1 MAHTWKSLKHKA
13 SPAKRAAVKKEA
25 LAELER
31 IGFGKLR
38 QAREQTQV
46 AVAEKLGIPQ
56 GSVSRME
63 RQQDMLLS
71 TLGEYVEALGGR
83 LEMRVVFPEASFE
96 LEPLSGKRS
105 A

>member
-13 SPAKRAAVKKEA
+13 SPAKRAAVKKAA

-31 IGFGKLR
+31 IGFSKLR
-38 QAREQTQV
+38 QARQQTQV

-63 RQQDMLLS
+63 RQQDILLS
-71 TLGEYVEALGGR
+71 TLGEFVEALGGR

-96 LEPLSGKRS
+96 LEPLTGKHT

>member
-1 MAHTWKSLKHKA
+1 MAHTWSSLNHKA
-13 SPAKRAAVKKEA
+13 SPQKRAAAKKEA

-31 IGFGKLR
+31 IGFNKLR
-38 QAREQTQV
+38 QARQQTQV

-56 GSVSRME
+56 GSVSRLE
-63 RQQDMLLS
+63 HQQDMLLS
-71 TLGEYVEALGGR
+71 TLGEFVEALGGR

-96 LEPLSGKRS
+96 LEPLSRKKS

>member
-1 MAHTWKSLKHKA
+1 MAHAWKSLKHKA
-13 SPAKRAAVKKEA
+13 SPEKRAAVKREA
-25 LAELER
+25 LAELDR
-31 IGFGKLR
+31 IGFSKLR
-38 QAREQTQV
+38 QARHQTQV

-63 RQQDMLLS
+63 RQQDILLS
-71 TLGEYVEALGGR
+71 TLGEYVKALGGR

-96 LEPLSGKRS
+96 LEPLSEKKS

>member
-13 SPAKRAAVKKEA
+13 SPEKRAAVKKEA

-31 IGFGKLR
+31 IGFNKLR
-38 QAREQTQV
+38 LARQQTQV
-46 AVAEKLGIPQ
+46 ALAEKLGIPQ

-63 RQQDMLLS
+63 RQNDMLLS
-71 TLGEYVEALGGR
+71 TLGEYVQALGGR

-96 LEPLSGKRS
+96 LEPLSGERP

>member
-1 MAHTWKSLKHKA
+1 MAHAWKSLKHKA
-13 SPAKRAAVKKEA
+13 SPTKRAAVKKEA

-56 GSVSRME
+56 GSVSRLE

-96 LEPLSGKRS
+96 LEPLSGKHT